1 MSEYARRRSTKVG
14 KELRLGSAM
23 DVDDDGAAVSS
34 EGRPTPVP
42 RPAELVRADP
52 GWTYTG
58 NLLRVGNS
66 NAREFERVVDAN
78 YLGYTDRRWL
88 VSRKRND
95 TLSDHVNKWRK
106 HMLRVEV
113 ISAEELEF
121 FDRTM
126 DEWQ

>member
-1 MSEYARRRSTKVG
+1 MVALYCNISQYITLYGLVHYIA
-14 KELRLGSAM
+14 LREEHFRVLYCIICL
-23 DVDDDGAAVSS
+23 
-34 EGRPTPVP
+34 P
-42 RPAELVRADP
+42 PAPDP

-95 TLSDHVNKWRK
+95 TLSDHVNRWRK